1 MRTSSGL
8 LAATFYA
15 PGDIRLEEI
24 DRPEVRAGEILLR
37 VRNCSTCGTDV
48 KISHSGHPNMTP
60 PQVMGHEIAG
70 EIADIGD
77 GVHGWSIGDRVQV
90 IAAIPDGTCEDC
102 LAGRQTICP
111 HQLSMGYQFPGGF
124 AEYMIVPRE
133 VLAVDGLNRIPDGL
147 GFAEA
152 SLAEPL
158 ACVLNGQEL
167 ARVGAGDTVVIVGS
181 GPIGCLHVRL
191 ARARGAARIILIDI
205 NADRLAQASA
215 LVKPDLT
222 VVSSETDPVA
232 AVLDATGGR
241 GADVV
246 ITAAASGTAQEQGLR
261 MLARR
266 GRLSLFGGLPKDAPT
281 ITVDA
286 NLVHYRELTIVGV
299 NGSSPAHNRTALEL
313 IASGAVPVTDL
324 ITHRLPL
331 DRLLD
336 AIDIVARGDA
346 IKVTSCDGLTFRNVS
361 VSWSGGPKTEN
372 GAYGIYP
379 VMCTT
384 R

>member
-1 MRTSSGL
+1 M
-8 LAATFYA
+8 LAAKFYA
-15 PGDIRLEEI
+15 PGDIRLEDI
-24 DRPEVRAGEILLR
+24 DKPTVGADEVLIR

-48 KISHSGHPNMTP
+48 KIFRSGHPNMTP

-70 EIADIGD
+70 EIAEIGPD
-77 GVHGWSIGDRVQV
+77 VSGWSIGDRVQV
-90 IAAIPDGTCEDC
+90 IAAIPDGTCAEC
-102 LAGRQTICP
+102 LAGHPAVCE

-147 GFAEA
+147 SFAEA
-152 SLAEPL
+152 SVTEPL

-167 ARVGAGDTVVIVGS
+167 ARVGEGDTVVVVGS

-205 NADRLAQASA
+205 NAERLAQAA
-215 LVKPDLT
+215 DLVKPDLT
-222 VVSSETDPVA
+222 IVSSETDPVA

-241 GADVV
+241 GVDVV

-266 GRLSLFGGLPKDAPT
+266 GRLSLFGGLAKDAPN

-299 NGSSPAHNRTALEL
+299 NGSSPAHNRAALEL
-313 IASGAVPVTDL
+313 IASGAVPVADL

-331 DRLLD
+331 DRVLD
-336 AIDIVARGDA
+336 AIDIVARGEA
-346 IKVTSCDGLTFRNVS
+346 IKVTIE
-361 VSWSGGPKTEN
+361 P
-372 GAYGIYP
+372 
-379 VMCTT
+379 
-384 R
+384 

>member
-1 MRTSSGL
+1 MKVVK
-8 LAATFYA
+8 FYA
-15 PGDIRLEEI
+15 PGDIRLEETAVP
-24 DRPEVRAGEILLR
+24 RVSEGEVLIR

-48 KISHSGHPNMTP
+48 KISKSGHPNMTP

-70 EIADIGD
+70 EITDVGA
-77 GVHGWSIGDRVQV
+77 GVSGWAEGDRVQV
-90 IAAIPDGTCEDC
+90 IAAIPDGTCPDC
-102 LAGRQTICP
+102 LAGRAQVCP
-111 HQLSMGYQFPGGF
+111 NQLSMGYQFPGGF

-133 VLAVDGLNRIPDGL
+133 VLAVDGLTRIPDSV

-167 ARVGAGDTVVIVGS
+167 ARVGEGDTVVIIGS

-191 ARARGAARIILIDI
+191 ARARGAASVILVDL
-205 NADRLAQASA
+205 NTERLAVAAA
-215 LVKPDLT
+215 LVNPD
-222 VVSSETDPVA
+222 VVISADGIDPVA
-232 AVLDATGGR
+232 AVLEATGGR

-246 ITAAASGTAQEQGLR
+246 ITAAASGRAQEQGLK

-281 ITVDA
+281 ITIDS

-299 NGSSPAHNRTALEL
+299 NGSSPAQNKKALEL
-313 IASGAVPVTDL
+313 IATGKVPVADL

-331 DRLLD
+331 DRVLD
-336 AIDIVARGDA
+336 AFEIVARGEA
-346 IKVTSCDGLTFRNVS
+346 IKVTIE
-361 VSWSGGPKTEN
+361 P
-372 GAYGIYP
+372 
-379 VMCTT
+379 
-384 R
+384 